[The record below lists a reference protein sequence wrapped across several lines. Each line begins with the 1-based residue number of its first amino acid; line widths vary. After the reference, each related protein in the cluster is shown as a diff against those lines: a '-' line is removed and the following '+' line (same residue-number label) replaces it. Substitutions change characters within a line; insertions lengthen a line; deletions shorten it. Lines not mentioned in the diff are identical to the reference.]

1 MPNYNPQQELEDL
14 RWSAYKE
21 RFFSLPIYYFNDLKY
36 PETYEEA
43 EHSLR
48 RLDLE
53 IKNIDSQFAE
63 REAELETIQSSNYDL
78 CEKSYKE
85 WRAKALR
92 AQRMKFS
99 QIRIIEAWM
108 LEACPNYEERLK
120 LLEDKTRELEALVK
134 NPKTF

>member
-1 MPNYNPQQELEDL
+1 MATFNGNQNLDDE
-14 RWSAYKE
+14 RWSVYKE
-21 RFFSLPIYYFNDLKY
+21 RFYSLPLYYFNDLKY

-43 EHSLR
+43 EHLLQ

-63 REAELETIQSSNYDL
+63 REAELETVSIKDHDQCSKD
-78 CEKSYKE
+78 YKE

-99 QIRIIEAWM
+99 QIRLVEAWM
-108 LEACPNYEERLK
+108 LEACPNYEERLRI
-120 LLEDKTRELEALVK
+120 LETKTIELEKLVK
-134 NPKTF
+134 GG